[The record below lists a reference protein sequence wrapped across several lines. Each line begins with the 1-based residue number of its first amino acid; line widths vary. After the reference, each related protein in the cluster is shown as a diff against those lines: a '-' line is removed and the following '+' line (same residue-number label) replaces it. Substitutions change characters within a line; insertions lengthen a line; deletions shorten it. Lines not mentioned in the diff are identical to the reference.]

1 MVAIIL
7 CIHYIYL
14 KIYIV
19 LHIVLLTYAHDT
31 YANLQ
36 IPSGANG
43 KLLKKGLAVA
53 HQSLCYNEIM
63 NIKDNYATEK

>member
-1 MVAIIL
+1 MYTL
-7 CIHYIYL
+7 YIF
-14 KIYIV
+14 KNIV

-43 KLLKKGLAVA
+43 KLLKKRLAVA

-63 NIKDNYATEK
+63 NIKDMQLKNNVLYIF